1 MYRRM
6 GSKGRFSNIEN
17 AERFIKSLDSV
28 CHEPKFLEIW
38 MADLGDKNGSIQCG
52 RRPVLIVS
60 NDKNNRYST
69 TVNVMPMTTKM
80 NKRNLPCHVEI
91 FYGFYEHI
99 VRKYGREEA
108 KRMILSDNDG
118 RVNMI
123 LLDEADVYGVG
134 ENLSPTQLRKTI
146 RQCVFPDR

>member
-52 RRPVLIVS
+52 RRPVLIIS

-69 TVNVMPMTTKM
+69 TVNIIPMTTKM

-91 FYGFYEHI
+91 FDYEKFGLNAPSTI
-99 VRKYGREEA
+99 MVEQLTVIDKQDLLFRVGK
-108 KRMILSDNDG
+108 INDNAVLMEICNAMSVQFPVL
-118 RVNMI
+118 VNH
-123 LLDEADVYGVG
+123 A
-134 ENLSPTQLRKTI
+134 R
-146 RQCVFPDR
+146 

>member
-28 CHEPKFLEIW
+28 RCEPKFLEIW
-38 MADLGDKNGSIQCG
+38 MADLGEKSGSIQCG

-91 FYGFYEHI
+91 FDYEKFGLNAPSTI
-99 VRKYGREEA
+99 MVEQLTVIDKQDLLFRVGKIDDDR
-108 KRMILSDNDG
+108 ILMDIYNAMS
-118 RVNMI
+118 I
-123 LLDEADVYGVG
+123 
-134 ENLSPTQLRKTI
+134 Q
-146 RQCVFPDR
+146 FPVLINHAR

>member
-60 NDKNNRYST
+60 NDRNNRYST
-69 TVNVMPMTTKM
+69 TVNAMPMTTKM

-91 FYGFYEHI
+91 YDYERFGLNAPSTI
-99 VRKYGREEA
+99 MVEQLTVIDKKDLMFKVGKIDDDSVLVKICDAMAVQFPVLVR
-108 KRMILSDNDG
+108 
-118 RVNMI
+118 
-123 LLDEADVYGVG
+123 
-134 ENLSPTQLRKTI
+134 
-146 RQCVFPDR
+146 